1 MKIVQLDGYA
11 LNPGDISMNDF
22 SALGEFITFPRTAVN
37 EVVERLKDAD
47 AVLTNKVQLTSEVL
61 QQLPKLKYIGVMAT
75 GYNVVDID
83 AAKRL
88 GIVVTNIPAY
98 STDSVAQMVFA
109 HILNISNHVAHYAQQ
124 NRAGR
129 WSRNPDFCYW
139 DTPLFEL
146 NGKNMGI
153 VGLGHIGSR
162 VATIARDFN
171 MNVYAF
177 TSKSADVLPSY
188 IHKVDFSELLAASD
202 ILTLHCPL
210 TDSTKHL
217 INDATLAKMRKGAI
231 LINTSRG
238 GVIDE
243 DAVARALQNGTLLAF
258 GADVLTSE
266 PPAAD
271 NALLQQPNAYITPH
285 IAWAS
290 VETRK
295 RLVDIAVNNLR
306 QFIAG
311 KPVNVVNA

>member
-1 MKIVQLDGYA
+1 
-11 LNPGDISMNDF
+11 
-22 SALGEFITFPRTAVN
+22 
-37 EVVERLKDAD
+37 
-47 AVLTNKVQLTSEVL
+47 
-61 QQLPKLKYIGVMAT
+61 
-75 GYNVVDID
+75 
-83 AAKRL
+83 
-88 GIVVTNIPAY
+88 
-98 STDSVAQMVFA
+98 MVFA

-217 INDATLAKMRKGAI
+217 INDAALAKMRKGAI